1 MKKTFFLLLLFLS
14 IIFSSHLTAANPQEL
29 ADWAKKVL
37 KETLA
42 ATWQDT
48 PEKTEAVSKYYMPSA
63 FIPMQEFFMDKVA
76 IIKAKQ
82 LTMHPQLK
90 SEPTIVFSGSCGLSK
105 CWRVNL
111 SYILP
116 QLNQETDFSLLIM
129 STNPGSDSPFIIQSL
144 NITLHDY
151 PAH

>member
-1 MKKTFFLLLLFLS
+1 MKKSFFLFLLFLS
-14 IIFSSHLTAANPQEL
+14 IIFSCHVTAAKNQSVT
-29 ADWAKKVL
+29 DWAKKVL

-48 PEKTEAVSKYYMPSA
+48 PEQMSAVNIYYMPSA
-63 FIPMQEFFMDKVA
+63 WIPMQAFFMDKVA
-76 IIKAKQ
+76 IIKAKK

-90 SEPTIVFSGSCGLSK
+90 NPPKIVFTGSCGLSQ

-144 NITLHDY
+144 DISLHHF
-151 PAH
+151 PTP